1 MRQSF
6 PSLNALKAFESA
18 ARHLSFSKAA
28 AELNVTSAAISHR
41 IRTLEEHLGV
51 ELFYRLNKGVALT
64 DAGISALPDLQLG
77 FCRLAKAVERLR
89 GGGQTRFL
97 TVQSAPS
104 FAAKWLVPRLR
115 GFAAAFPDI
124 DVRIVA
130 SLQRVADSAG
140 DVEIGDEFRERD
152 FDVAIH
158 FGRGRYEECR
168 SDRLF
173 GVAAVPICSPDLL
186 KGERALRTP
195 ADLCKHTLL
204 HDDTPYENHPQ
215 WKTWLAQAGVSNVD
229 PERGQRFSSVAM
241 VLDAAERGHGVALSL
256 EALAA
261 DAIAEGRLVT
271 PFDVRLPVRS
281 AYYLI
286 SLEKT
291 ANIERIAAFRAWIL
305 DEAERFKSV
314 FPEPTF
320 V

>member
-1 MRQSF
+1 MRRSF
-6 PSLNALKAFESA
+6 PPLNALRAFESA

-28 AELNVTSAAISHR
+28 QELNITPAAISHR

-64 DAGISALPDLQLG
+64 DAGIAALPDLQLG
-77 FCRLAKAVERLR
+77 FCRIAKAVEHLR
-89 GGGQTRFL
+89 GGEQTRLL

-104 FAAKWLVPRLR
+104 FAAKWLVPRLSR
-115 GFAAAFPDI
+115 FASELPHI
-124 DVRIVA
+124 DVRLVA
-130 SLQRVADSAG
+130 SLQRVADSLG
-140 DVEIGDEFRERD
+140 NLEIGDEFRESD
-152 FDVAIH
+152 IDVAIH
-158 FGRGRYEECR
+158 FGGGKYEECR

-186 KGERALRTP
+186 QGERAIRRP
-195 ADLCKHTLL
+195 ADLSMHTLL
-204 HDDTPYENHPQ
+204 HDDTPHEAHPV
-215 WKTWLAQAGVSNVD
+215 WKTWLAQAGVTNVD
-229 PERGQRFSSVAM
+229 ADRGLRFSSIAM
-241 VLDAAERGHGVALSL
+241 VLDAAERGQGVALSI

-271 PFDVRLPVRS
+271 PFDIRLPVRS

-291 ANIERIAAFRAWIL
+291 ADVERIAAFRAWIL
-305 DEAERFKSV
+305 EEAERFKRI

-320 V
+320 G

>member
-77 FCRLAKAVERLR
+77 FCRLAMAVERLR
-89 GGGQTRFL
+89 GGGQTRLL

-104 FAAKWLVPRLR
+104 FAAKWLVPRLP
-115 GFAAAFPDI
+115 GFAAAFPHI

-140 DVEIGDEFRERD
+140 DPEIGDEFRQSD
-152 FDVAIH
+152 IDVAIH

-186 KGERALRTP
+186 EGERALRTP

-204 HDDTPYENHPQ
+204 HDDTPYESHPQ

-229 PERGQRFSSVAM
+229 PERGQRFSAVAM

-291 ANIERIAAFRAWIL
+291 ANVERIAAFRAWIL
-305 DEAERFKSV
+305 DEAERFKRI